1 MTSNLNDI
9 VNQFTD
15 FLTEYKN
22 VIGRQEFSDDLISY
36 KLPAIDFRIENKLS
50 AFIENYQRFFYFEN
64 AHENFSLT
72 GLGTALEMS
81 SNGLGRFAVISKSVR
96 ELKNK
101 VISNWNEESND
112 FPLICGGMKFT
123 AEHSEEEWEDF
134 KDSDWFVPE
143 FLLVKKSNSHN
154 LFYNFV
160 NQTSSIKKQVDIFSQ
175 RFESLINL
183 QNKIENKASIILTTK
198 GLSPKDKKK
207 WKALVA
213 NTLDKL
219 ADDEISKIV
228 LSRRVDMVL
237 SAEPSWDEIR
247 KYFADNYSGCSIFIY
262 HNNNSTFFGASPE
275 RLIKFHDKKVTI
287 DVLAGSISRGKNSDE
302 EKELE
307 REMVSSSKLNREHD
321 LVVHQIKKAISK
333 YVTKIFVDKIPFK
346 KLQNIQHL
354 HTVLHSELVA
364 GTTIFEIIEAIYP
377 TGAVCGE
384 PRDKV
389 ISLIK
394 KIEDHK
400 RGLYSGIIGY
410 FNFNGEGEY
419 SIGIRSALLHENKLF
434 AYAGCG
440 IVEGSDPEKE
450 FEETELK
457 LKVILSFFNE
467 KNKSK

>member
-81 SNGLGRFAVISKSVR
+81 SNGLGRFSAISKSVR

-101 VISNWNEESND
+101 VISNWSEEQNN
-112 FPLICGGMKFT
+112 FPLICGSMKFT

-160 NQTSSIKKQVDIFSQ
+160 NQTSSIKKQTDIFSQ
-175 RFESLINL
+175 RFESIINL
-183 QNKIENKASIILTTK
+183 QNKIENKASIILTAK

-207 WKALVA
+207 WKTLVA
-213 NTLDKL
+213 ETLDKL
-219 ADDEISKIV
+219 SDFEISKIV

-247 KYFADNYSGCSIFIY
+247 KYFSDNYSGCSTFIY

-302 EKELE
+302 EKQLE
-307 REMVSSSKLNREHD
+307 REMISSSKLNREHD

-333 YVTKIFVDKIPFK
+333 YVTKIFTNKIPIK

-354 HTVLHSELVA
+354 YTTLQSELTA
-364 GTTIFEIIEAIYP
+364 DTSMFEIIEAIYP
-377 TGAVCGE
+377 TGAICGE
-384 PRDKV
+384 PRDRAL
-389 ISLIK
+389 SLLK
-394 KIEDHK
+394 KIEDYK
-400 RGLYSGIIGY
+400 RGLYSGMIGY
-410 FNFNGEGEY
+410 FNLNDEGEFV
-419 SIGIRSALLHENKLF
+419 IGIRSALLHENKLF